1 MVSIQKN
8 LLKPIGAVMIAGTL
22 LVGGSLFSGV
32 FDSNQIAYAESNSF
46 QKNTISVVGSGE
58 ISVKPDVAYLTIG
71 VQTEA
76 STAKEA
82 QSSNS
87 TKMAKINT
95 LLKDTWKIDAKD
107 IQTGQFYVQPNYTY
121 TEKDGQKIK
130 DYTAYHT
137 LNVTYRDLT
146 TIGQLLDAASTAGAN
161 RIDNVR
167 FSTENPDQYQEQV
180 IQKAMANAD
189 LKANAIAKAAKRQ
202 VGVVLS
208 VTQSSGDA
216 SVYMDNYKMM
226 ATAVSESS
234 ASTAI
239 EPGEINVKTTLSVIY
254 EMK

>member
-1 MVSIQKN
+1 MKNIQKN

-32 FDSNQIAYAESNSF
+32 FDSNQLAYAESNDL

-82 QSSNS
+82 QSANS
-87 TKMAKINT
+87 TKMAKLNT
-95 LLKDTWKIDAKD
+95 LLKETWKIDAKD

-121 TEKDGQKIK
+121 TEKEGQKVK
-130 DYTAYHT
+130 GYTAQHT

-146 TIGQLLDAASTAGAN
+146 KIGQLLDAASTAGAN

-189 LKANAIAKAAKRQ
+189 LKASAIAKAAKRQ
-202 VGVVLS
+202 VGVVLN

-216 SVYMDNYKMM
+216 SIYMDNYKVMM
-226 ATAVSESS
+226 APANESAADTAV
-234 ASTAI
+234 